1 MDLMDIILAAKLAG
15 ETAGPPG
22 KDGKSAYEIAV
33 SNGFEGTEQEWLESL
48 KGIGIPAGGKAG
60 QILVKESDEDYQ
72 ATWMDEY
79 ENLSTHSFD
88 GLNTDDKTLVGAVN
102 ELLSALVI
110 KEF

>member
-48 KGIGIPAGGKAG
+48 KGIGIPVGGNVG
-60 QILVKESDEDYQ
+60 QVLEKSSDSDY
-72 ATWMDEY
+72 ATNWVDKY
-79 ENLSTHSFD
+79 SDLPNHSFD
-88 GLNTDDKTLVGAVN
+88 TLNTKDKTVMGAIN
-102 ELLSALVI
+102 EILAALEI